1 MNEEF
6 QKPHKKKT
14 LSQQEKLLKLQN
26 LLKQLE
32 NKKKSSYKT
41 DNT

>member
-6 QKPHKKKT
+6 QKLHKKKT
-14 LSQQEKLLKLQN
+14 LSQQEKFLKLQN

-32 NKKKSSYKT
+32 NKKKFSYKT
-41 DNT
+41 NNT

>member
-14 LSQQEKLLKLQN
+14 LSQQEKFLKLQN

-41 DNT
+41 NNT

>member
-14 LSQQEKLLKLQN
+14 FSQQEKLLKLQK
-26 LLKQLE
+26 LLKKLE
-32 NKKKSSYKT
+32 DKKKKE
-41 DNT
+41 

>member
-6 QKPHKKKT
+6 QKPHKNKT